1 MIIGPAAGRNYG
13 LGVTGTVGG
22 SIYRVGHA

>member
-1 MIIGPAAGRNYG
+1 MIIGPAAGRELC
-13 LGVTGTVGG
+13 LGVTGTVSG